1 MINASSLVFLLKINL
16 EIDNCILIVFD
27 LFSIDSSYGFYEI
40 YGFINT
46 VVNLSSDYYHFMI
59 YPST

>member
-27 LFSIDSSYGFYEI
+27 LFPIDSSYGFYEI

-46 VVNLSSDYYHFMI
+46 GVNLTSDYYHFMI